1 MTKGFTGSSVLSES
15 LQKVLT
21 DVTALS
27 LVGKQL
33 HWNVVGVGFRGLHLY
48 LDEVVAIARAASDEV
63 AERMRAINLVPDGRP
78 QSVGELTSLPAV
90 KETIVSTEEAVVAAV
105 AAINATVGTMRQV
118 HEKVDAEDPAS
129 ADILLDYVRQLEQQA
144 WFIGSSVDKA

>member
-1 MTKGFTGSSVLSES
+1 MTKGFSGSTVLSES

-63 AERMRAINLVPDGRP
+63 AERMRAIGLVPDGRP
-78 QSVGELTSLPAV
+78 QTIGEMTSLPAV
-90 KETIVSTEEAVVAAV
+90 KETIVSTEEAVAAAV
-105 AAINATVGTMRQV
+105 EVINATVSTMRQV

-144 WFIGSSVDKA
+144 WFIGSSIDKA

>member
-1 MTKGFTGSSVLSES
+1 MTTSFTGSSVLSES

-27 LVGKQL
+27 LVAKQL

-48 LDEVVAIARAASDEV
+48 LDEVVAIARTASDDV
-63 AERMRAINLVPDGRP
+63 AERMRAVGLIPDGRP
-78 QSVGELTSLPAV
+78 QSVGELNSLPAV
-90 KETIVSTEEAVVAAV
+90 KETIVSTAEAVEAAV
-105 AAINATVGTMRQV
+105 AALNATVGTMRQV
-118 HEKVDAEDPAS
+118 HEKIDAEDPAS
-129 ADILLDYVRQLEQQA
+129 GDILLDYIRQLEQQA